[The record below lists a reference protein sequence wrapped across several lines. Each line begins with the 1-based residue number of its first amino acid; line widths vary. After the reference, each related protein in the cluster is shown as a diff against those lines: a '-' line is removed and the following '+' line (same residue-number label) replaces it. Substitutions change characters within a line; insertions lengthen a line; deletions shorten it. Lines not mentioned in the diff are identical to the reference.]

1 MSKKA
6 EMNNNQ
12 RVIYKILKVE
22 APFPRLA
29 FLVHQLFGL
38 PKMFLVFGPT
48 IIAAAGVKFKDQ
60 DEEYPFILVK
70 GRGPSS

>member
-1 MSKKA
+1 
-6 EMNNNQ
+6 MNNSQ
-12 RVIYKILKVE
+12 RVIYKMMKVG
-22 APFPRLA
+22 APFARLV
-29 FLVHQLFGL
+29 FLVHQLFCP

-48 IIAAAGVKFKDQ
+48 IMAAAGVKFKDQ